1 MSKRDRRRRRRSS
14 IDDEIPLGPSAASR
28 DRQVRVLYVA
38 VEGAATEPD
47 YLIHLNHTFG
57 DGGDR
62 GDGRRPFQIHPISD
76 RNGLLP
82 KQAVA
87 KAAEKARE
95 GEEAWVLFDK
105 DGADRDG
112 DIREALAAA
121 SDVQVDVCLS
131 HPSFDLWLLLHFQP
145 FSGAQSGSSRHVV
158 DKLRAARG
166 AEAFKDYDKRNDK
179 SIKGRRRD
187 ALRGREA
194 AAVANARALVN
205 ACEHGGCKAGKAQ
218 TGQVDR
224 RPSGEPTAKRGR
236 WAARTGHAP
245 ECDPVKRDP
254 STDVWR
260 LLVSLGIV

>member
-1 MSKRDRRRRRRSS
+1 MSKRDKRRRRRSL
-14 IDDEIPLGPSAASR
+14 IDDEAPLERPARSR
-28 DRQVRVLYVA
+28 ERQVRVLFVA

-47 YLIHLNHTFG
+47 YLIHLNHEFG
-57 DGGDR
+57 DGGEG
-62 GDGRRPFQIHPISD
+62 GDARHPFQIHPISD

-95 GEEAWVLFDK
+95 GEEAWVLFDR

-121 SDVQVDVCLS
+121 ADVQVDVCLS

-145 FSGAQSGSSRHVV
+145 FSGAQSGRSRNVV
-158 DKLRAARG
+158 DKLRAAGG

-179 SIKGRRRD
+179 GIKGRRRD
-187 ALRGREA
+187 ALRGRET
-194 AAVANARALVN
+194 AAVANARALVS
-205 ACEHGGCKAGKAQ
+205 ACEHGGCKAGKAH
-218 TGQVDR
+218 TGQIDR
-224 RPSGEPTAKRGR
+224 RPSGESPTKPGQ
-236 WAARTGHAP
+236 WSARSGHAP
-245 ECDPVKRDP
+245 ECDPIKRDP